1 METLQTHR
9 VLQALIGHFTPFLES
24 GITELIIN
32 TEQELWLYKIN
43 NTREK
48 RGHALFDKAFLLR
61 FCEQLASFRGL
72 FFDEEHPTLNCSIPF
87 TRYRVSANHFSIT
100 ANNQITLNIR
110 VPRLKPLSLEDF
122 TFKAGDPKGL
132 KDLALKGHNI
142 LISGETSSGKT
153 SLLNALLDCVN
164 KDERVVSVEDSQELD
179 LKAFSNCV
187 GLLVGKQEN
196 TRFNYEDALNMAMR
210 LNPDRLIVGEIDTR
224 NAALFLRLGNTGHKG
239 MLSTIHA
246 NSAQNTL
253 EALSLNLSMRYAH
266 SLDKDLMR
274 AYFKSAID
282 VIVHVNRINNE
293 RQIAE
298 VLWTKEL

>member
-1 METLQTHR
+1 MQTLQTHR
-9 VLQALIGHFTPFLES
+9 VLQALIAHFTPFLES

-32 TEQELWLYKIN
+32 NEQELWLYKVN

-48 RGHALFDKAFLLR
+48 IKAELFSKEFLLR

-72 FFDEEHPTLNCSIPF
+72 FFDEFHPTLNCSIPF

-100 ANNQITLNIR
+100 TNNQITLNIR
-110 VPRLKPLSLEDF
+110 VPQLKPLNLDDF
-122 TFKAGDPKGL
+122 TFKTSDKESL

-153 SLLNALLDCVN
+153 SLLNALLNGVDKN
-164 KDERVVSVEDSQELD
+164 ERIVSVEDSQELD
-179 LKAFSNCV
+179 LKAFENSI

-196 TRFNYEDALNMAMR
+196 GCFNYEDALNMAMR

-246 NSAQNTL
+246 SSAKKTL
-253 EALSLNLSMRYAH
+253 EALSLNLGMRYSH
-266 SLDKDLMR
+266 SLDKDLMQ

-282 VIVHVNRINNE
+282 VIIHVNKVKNV
-293 RQIAE
+293 RQITE
-298 VLWTKEL
+298 VLFTKEF